1 MFIPFM
7 TFPKSYFLLLSL
19 GISVSHINVRG
30 MQISN
35 ASSTPPP
42 CFVHWAPCSLGFHWE
57 ALGSGGAHF
66 SCPLCIQHTRVFPL
80 RLAWVTPLSYSVC
93 PSFPRMVFK
102 TFPPSLPPW
111 THTVGG
117 HFPQFPSLPLTS
129 YSLDASGKHFYCY
142 EGAGAGE
149 EDAFLC
155 NHSHWADI
163 RQGSQR
169 SCICTQWR
177 G

>member
-1 MFIPFM
+1 MEKVRQEVELGWARRMFIPFM

-30 MQISN
+30 MQTSN

-42 CFVHWAPCSLGFHWE
+42 YLVHWAPCSLGFHWE

-117 HFPQFPSLPLTS
+117 HFPQFLSLPLTS
-129 YSLDASGKHFYCY
+129 YSLDASGKYFYHS
-142 EGAGAGE
+142 
-149 EDAFLC
+149 FLL
-155 NHSHWADI
+155 
-163 RQGSQR
+163 
-169 SCICTQWR
+169 WR
-177 G
+177 GRGWGRRCLSL